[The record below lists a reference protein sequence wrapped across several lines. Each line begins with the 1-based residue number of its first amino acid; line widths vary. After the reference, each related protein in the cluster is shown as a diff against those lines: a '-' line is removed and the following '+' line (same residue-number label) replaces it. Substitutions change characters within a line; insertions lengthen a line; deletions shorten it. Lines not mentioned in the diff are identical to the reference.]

1 MRSEICSRDHLRYS
15 SYNEADSDTQHKHVR
30 CDTKV
35 ILFVMIAA
43 APWAEVSNIRYHR
56 SEEEEGVGGGVTGDM
71 GERQQ
76 WAGEGGTNTLSF
88 TAQHTTH
95 NAV

>member
-1 MRSEICSRDHLRYS
+1 
-15 SYNEADSDTQHKHVR
+15 
-30 CDTKV
+30 
-35 ILFVMIAA
+35 MIAA
-43 APWAEVSNIRYHR
+43 APWAEVSNIRYQR
-56 SEEEEGVGGGVTGDM
+56 AEESVGGGVTGDM

>member
-1 MRSEICSRDHLRYS
+1 
-15 SYNEADSDTQHKHVR
+15 
-30 CDTKV
+30 
-35 ILFVMIAA
+35 MIAA

-56 SEEEEGVGGGVTGDM
+56 SEEEESVGGGVTGDM

-76 WAGEGGTNTLSF
+76 WAGGGGTNTLSF

>member
-43 APWAEVSNIRYHR
+43 APWAEGFNIRYQE
-56 SEEEEGVGGGVTGDM
+56 SVGGGVTGDM

>member
-1 MRSEICSRDHLRYS
+1 MRYS

-56 SEEEEGVGGGVTGDM
+56 LRRRRVWEEVLLETWERGSSGLGREE
-71 GERQQ
+71 QI
-76 WAGEGGTNTLSF
+76 
-88 TAQHTTH
+88 H
-95 NAV
+95 

>member
-1 MRSEICSRDHLRYS
+1 
-15 SYNEADSDTQHKHVR
+15 
-30 CDTKV
+30 
-35 ILFVMIAA
+35 MIAA
-43 APWAEVSNIRYHR
+43 APWHEGSYIRYHR
-56 SEEEEGVGGGVTGDM
+56 AEESVGGGVTGDM

-88 TAQHTTH
+88 TAQHKTH